1 MPIVGYNIGMKLT
14 TLQSIANRLGY
25 ILNEIPDEETEAYSV
40 NDGELEIWETDE
52 EVKIK
57 TIGGERGAGRNYFQL
72 IGFKYHPA
80 TMWEPADQSD
90 YIIGKYDGLAEAFR
104 QACIILATN
113 KIDNVFEGEALEEV
127 LLEDFSEQ
135 Y

>member
-1 MPIVGYNIGMKLT
+1 MKLT

-25 ILNEIPDEETEAYSV
+25 ILNEIPDEETKAYSV

-90 YIIGKYDGLAEAFR
+90 YIIGKYDGLTEAFR
-104 QACIILATN
+104 QACIHLAT
-113 KIDNVFEGEALEEV
+113 KRIDDVAESEALNEI
-127 LLEDFSEQ
+127 FSEEISEI

>member
-1 MPIVGYNIGMKLT
+1 MKLT

-25 ILNEIPDEETEAYSV
+25 ILNEIPDEETKAYSV

-80 TMWEPADQSD
+80 TRWEPEDRSD
-90 YIIGKYDGLAEAFR
+90 YIIGKYDGLANAFR
-104 QACIILATN
+104 QACIVLATN
-113 KIDNVFEGEALEEV
+113 RIDSVFEDEAMGEI
-127 LLEDFSEQ
+127 FSEEISEI